1 MKWRESVLVA
11 LMAAA
16 LCALSP
22 WALPVGAVPV
32 SLASLGVYFCVG
44 LLGLRGGTLAVG
56 IHLLLGA
63 VGVPVF
69 AGFIGGLPHL
79 LGPTGGY
86 LLGYLPCALVAGALM
101 RVNPAGKWLPLWLG
115 VGTLVLYAL
124 GTAWYMWQTAAPLWA
139 AVAICVLPFVVAD
152 VVKIAVATAVILP
165 LRGRLNR
172 VLCPRP

>member
-69 AGFIGGLPHL
+69 SGFQGGFGVF
-79 LGPTGGY
+79 LGPTGGFLWGFLPTALLTGH
-86 LLGYLPCALVAGALM
+86 LLGK
-101 RVNPAGKWLPLWLG
+101 NPPLWRRFAAMG
-115 VGTLVLYAL
+115 AGMLVLYLAGTLWFSFGYTGGATAFWESLLLCCVPYLLPDAAKVAIAAL
-124 GTAWYMWQTAAPLWA
+124 FSHRCAPL
-139 AVAICVLPFVVAD
+139 I
-152 VVKIAVATAVILP
+152 KQ
-165 LRGRLNR
+165 
-172 VLCPRP
+172 